1 MTSNKSP
8 LPALLSL
15 QILAVF
21 LAEAITHIW
30 GRRSW

>member
-21 LAEAITHIW
+21 
-30 GRRSW
+30 